1 MRLDWNDITA
11 RAHHFVAL
19 HQKDHYEKGET
30 QSFYNEFF
38 EVFGVPR
45 RRVASFEKSINLR
58 AGERGFIDLFWPGK
72 LLVEQKSAGRDL
84 KKAKEQAFN
93 YFPGLRDDQLP
104 RYLLLSDFQNFELYD
119 LDTDPDKPVSFPLT
133 ELPNRVRDF
142 GFIVG
147 EEKRAFKDQDP
158 VNIAASEMMGA
169 LHDAL
174 EESGYQGHDLEQFLV
189 RLLFCLFADDTGNFN
204 PLGCF
209 EDYIRDRTQEDGSD
223 VGPRL
228 GQLFEV
234 LNTPRDKRQK
244 TLDADL
250 DQFEYING
258 DLFKERLPLPAFNR
272 DMRDKLLYVCSFS
285 WQKISPAIFG
295 SLFQSVMDKGERRK
309 KGAHYTTEKN
319 ILKVIEPLFLDEL
332 RADLTRL
339 IARRD
344 NGRQKALEEFHDR
357 LSRLTFFDPACG
369 CGNFLVIAYREIR
382 LIENEVMRELYPR
395 DQFVTDIGLYTKVNV
410 DQFYGI
416 EIEEFPARIAEVA
429 LWMMDHIMNARLSA
443 DFGQS
448 FLRIPLKASPNI
460 RHGDAL
466 QLDWAEIL
474 PPERCSYVLGNP
486 PFIGAKMQSE
496 AQRKQVIAIASLGKS
511 GGSLDF
517 VCAWFVKAGEYV
529 RRASLSLRERVSAEQ
544 TGEGLAVNASDSK
557 PSSVASRDTFSRS
570 GEGSSNTFTRPRI
583 GFVATNSICQGE
595 QVAQLW
601 PILFERFKLEIA
613 FAHRT
618 FEWMSDARGKAHVHC
633 VILGLVAREDEPKE
647 KRLFSYDDIK
657 ADPVETRHGAL
668 TAYLFP
674 AENLPNR
681 YVTVSEVPFQKNG
694 APRLKTGVQMIDNGH
709 YTFELDEYL
718 EFITNEPNS
727 GKFFRKFVGGD
738 EYINGHFRYILY
750 LANAEPNEL
759 KLLPLV
765 TDRIREVKHYR
776 SNSNRPSTI
785 NMANYPTL
793 LGVDERLS
801 DSYLVIPNTSS
812 ERREYIPI
820 GWLEPEIIANQ
831 KLRILANADLYD
843 FAVLTS
849 RMHMAWMRAITGRMK
864 SDYMYSVGV
873 VYNNFP
879 WPEADEATKDKIRL
893 LAQAILDARAA
904 HEGATLADLYDPL
917 TMPPDLRKA
926 HQALDSAIDRL
937 YRRDPFPS
945 DRERVEHLFG
955 LYEKLTAT
963 LFTEAPKKRGRKR

>member
-1 MRLDWNDITA
+1 M
-11 RAHHFVAL
+11 

-119 LDTDPDKPVSFPLT
+119 LDTDPDKPVSLPLT

-147 EEKRAFKDQDP
+147 KEKRAFKDQDP

-189 RLLFCLFADDTGNFN
+189 RLLFCLFADDTGIFN
-204 PLGCF
+204 PLGSF

-486 PFIGAKMQSE
+486 PFIGQSYQSE
-496 AQRKQVIAIASLGKS
+496 AQRRQMAALIGGK

-529 RRASLSLRERVSAEQ
+529 RNASLSLRERVSAEQ

-583 GFVATNSICQGE
+583 GFVATNSITQGE

-849 RMHMAWMRAITGRMK
+849 RMHMAWMRAITGRLE
-864 SDYMYSVGV
+864 SRYMYSVGV

-963 LFTEAPKKRGRKR
+963 LFTEAPKKKGRRKRIND